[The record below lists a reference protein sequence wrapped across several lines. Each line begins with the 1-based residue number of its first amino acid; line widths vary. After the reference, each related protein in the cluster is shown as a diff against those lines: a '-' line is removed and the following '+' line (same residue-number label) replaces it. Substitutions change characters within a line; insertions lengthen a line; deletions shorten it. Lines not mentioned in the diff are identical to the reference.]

1 MKANL
6 PVSRLR
12 RAISRP
18 GRRVAITALF
28 FASVFAVQTFA
39 QAERT
44 LAADRAAVRADS
56 QTQAAAL
63 FAEGRDTEAVALLAS
78 TNIRPAGTAGWHTE
92 TAGRLLHIAWAF
104 SAEGR
109 TEPADRIALLS
120 LAETAA
126 AVRAAGDKEPDRA
139 AAALL
144 TAALI
149 QERFLGDL
157 EAAKASLRRARA
169 IDPEN
174 EPAREAIEKFE
185 RAERQSDS
193 RNAGN

>member
-1 MKANL
+1 MMNSD
-6 PVSRLR
+6 PWER
-12 RAISRP
+12 R
-18 GRRVAITALF
+18 
-28 FASVFAVQTFA
+28 
-39 QAERT
+39 
-44 LAADRAAVRADS
+44 
-56 QTQAAAL
+56 
-63 FAEGRDTEAVALLAS
+63 
-78 TNIRPAGTAGWHTE
+78 
-92 TAGRLLHIAWAF
+92 
-104 SAEGR
+104 
-109 TEPADRIALLS
+109 